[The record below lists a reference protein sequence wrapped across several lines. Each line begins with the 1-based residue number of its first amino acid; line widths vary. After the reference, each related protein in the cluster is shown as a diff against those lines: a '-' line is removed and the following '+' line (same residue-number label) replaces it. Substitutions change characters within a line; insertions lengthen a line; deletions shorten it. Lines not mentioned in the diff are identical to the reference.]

1 MWKSITSLLAISLLT
16 SCTNY
21 QAESFTVNSVDVY
34 AAESHVS
41 SQVQVAPLSADSPGQ
56 NSIFCRGLNKAVYL
70 PNKTT
75 FVHYIEDAL
84 KSTLIQAN
92 RYNEQATN
100 QLRGTITLVDFNTT
114 AGRWHLVGKFNINN
128 SIPVTIDG
136 VYSFP
141 SAWDNE
147 LACQNAAAAF
157 NQAVGNF
164 IHDIFAE
171 PKLQSALKNTV

>member
-1 MWKSITSLLAISLLT
+1 MWKPVMSLLAASLLA

-21 QAESFTVNSVDVY
+21 QAESFTANSVDIY
-34 AAESHVS
+34 AAENHVAS
-41 SQVQVAPLSADSPGQ
+41 YIQVAPLDANNPAQDR
-56 NSIFCRGLNKAVYL
+56 IFCRGLNKSVYA

-92 RYNEQATN
+92 RYDEHATN

-114 AGRWHLVGKFNINN
+114 AGRWHLVGKFNVNN

-136 VYSFP
+136 LYSFP
-141 SAWDNE
+141 SAWDNDI
-147 LACQNAAAAF
+147 ACQNAAAAF

-164 IHDIFAE
+164 IHDIFAD
-171 PKLQSALKNTV
+171 PSLQKALKNTV